1 MQITVDEL
9 IRYTDEERARWEQW
23 LGENGAELL
32 SMPIVGE
39 GQATIAALIM
49 HIFGPEMRYIE
60 RISERPLT
68 EYRGRPSGTIPEV
81 FGFGLESRKTLR
93 DFVSGLKSE
102 DWDRT
107 VELNFG
113 GGPFHPTIRRIVL
126 HILIHEIRHW
136 AQIARIMRERGF
148 APPGQ
153 HDLIWSDAVP

>member
-1 MQITVDEL
+1 
-9 IRYTDEERARWEQW
+9 
-23 LGENGAELL
+23 
-32 SMPIVGE
+32 
-39 GQATIAALIM
+39 
-49 HIFGPEMRYIE
+49 MRYIE

-68 EYRGRPSGTIPEV
+68 EYRGRPSGTIP
-81 FGFGLESRKTLR
+81 
-93 DFVSGLKSE
+93 E